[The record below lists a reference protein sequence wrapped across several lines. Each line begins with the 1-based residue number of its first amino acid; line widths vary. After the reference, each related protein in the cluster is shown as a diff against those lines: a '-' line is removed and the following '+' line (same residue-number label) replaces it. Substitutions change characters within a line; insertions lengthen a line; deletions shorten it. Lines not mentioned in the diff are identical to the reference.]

1 MALSPDEKF
10 IYVNPDTT
18 SGEYNTA
25 QYFPVK
31 YLRGLECI
39 AAASFLIYFRGPKDA
54 KSTRVTVSMTSGF
67 IKDFFTQ
74 FVDEVNFGENAVITL
89 ADRNIA
95 TDATTGGTDFQHV
108 NAFEAPV
115 ILSDVTFS
123 GYEDVQVAEDL
134 DVAGTIT
141 GDLTGDVTGDVTG
154 TASIA
159 TSVTVADESTDAS
172 CFPLFSTAAT
182 GNLQPKSGSNL
193 TFNSSSGLLTAT
205 SLAGTLT
212 TAAQTNI
219 TSLGTL
225 TALDVD
231 DINLNGKTI
240 TITGDTD
247 DTFSIVAGANGA
259 TTLTTVDT
267 ADALGHFEIAA
278 DGNITLDAAGDIA
291 LEAAGNDITI
301 DSDTLTIESS
311 SLLSPFVTLKSTG
324 SSAFASYFAFSKQR
338 ADDSPAD
345 NDTIGSV
352 IFSGEDA
359 AGSTE
364 GYGSIVGSI
373 IEADHGDEAGKI
385 QILVANDGTERNGIT
400 MSGDKGTAAEVDVT
414 IANGAASV
422 TTIAGT
428 LTMGS
433 TAALTNAGLVAVAN
447 QSNITGVGTI
457 SSGVW
462 EGTTIKTAYIGDD
475 QVTEAKLANTL
486 LAEIDANTA
495 KVTNSDQSKAD
506 INALD
511 ITEVGTIDSGVWQGT
526 AIASAYLDADTAH
539 LSGAQSFTGLKT
551 FSAGIIP
558 SFVKHSISGNNAG
571 DYGPGAEILFGI
583 SAETTT
589 AGAIYV
595 LQSGVWVLMDADD
608 ADRCRQLAA
617 VAVGTNSSTH
627 GMLIKG
633 CVTLAADYTAG
644 TDAEGI
650 RVFAST
656 TAGEA
661 TLTAPSASGDTVR
674 ILGYS
679 LNAGDQKMFF
689 NPDSTHVE
697 IA

>member
-31 YLRGLECI
+31 YLRGLEC
-39 AAASFLIYFRGPKDA
+39 AVATHFYIYFRGPKDA
-54 KSTRVTVSMTSGF
+54 TSTRVTVNITSGF

-108 NAFEAPV
+108 NAFVSPV
-115 ILSDVTFS
+115 ILSDVTIS
-123 GYEDVQVAEDL
+123 GHEDVQVAEDL

-159 TSVTVADESTDAS
+159 TSVTVADESTDTS

-182 GNLQPKSGSNL
+182 GNLEPKSGSNL

-267 ADALGHFEIAA
+267 AGDLGHFEIAA
-278 DGNITLDAAGDIA
+278 DGNITLDALGDIA
-291 LEAAGNDITI
+291 LEAAGNDITM
-301 DSDTLTIESS
+301 DADTLTIESS
-311 SLLSPFVTLKSTG
+311 SLLSPFVTLKST
-324 SSAFASYFAFSKQR
+324 SSNAFASYFAFSKLR
-338 ADDSPAD
+338 ADDSPVD
-345 NDTIGSV
+345 NDTIGS
-352 IFSGEDA
+352 ILFGGEDA
-359 AGSTE
+359 AGAAE
-364 GYGSIVGSI
+364 QYGSIVGSI
-373 IEADHGDEAGKI
+373 VEADHGDEAGKI

-400 MSGDKGTAAEVDVT
+400 MSGDKGTASEVDVT

-433 TAALTNAGLVAVAN
+433 TAAITNAGLVAVAN

-462 EGTTIKTAYIGDD
+462 EGT
-475 QVTEAKLANTL
+475 
-486 LAEIDANTA
+486 
-495 KVTNSDQSKAD
+495 
-506 INALD
+506 
-511 ITEVGTIDSGVWQGT
+511 
-526 AIASAYLDADTAH
+526 AIASANLDADTAH
-539 LSGAQSFTGLKT
+539 LTTDQTFTGIKQIDRRKFPISSGTDGNAIGDVVYFGGTTSMNVGRIYHYKSDGTWETADADAVATSDGLLGVALGAASDT
-551 FSAGIIP
+551 NGMLLRGMVTLDHDPGAVGDVLFLSTVAGIATATAP
-558 SFVKHSISGNNAG
+558 SGNN
-571 DYGPGAEILFGI
+571 DI
-583 SAETTT
+583 
-589 AGAIYV
+589 V
-595 LQSGVWVLMDADD
+595 
-608 ADRCRQLAA
+608 
-617 VAVGTNSSTH
+617 
-627 GMLIKG
+627 
-633 CVTLAADYTAG
+633 
-644 TDAEGI
+644 
-650 RVFAST
+650 RV
-656 TAGEA
+656 
-661 TLTAPSASGDTVR
+661 
-674 ILGYS
+674 IGYC
-679 LNAGDQKMFF
+679 LNASNGQIWF
-689 NPDSTHVE
+689 NPDSTFVE
-697 IA
+697 VTA

>member
-31 YLRGLECI
+31 YLRGLEC
-39 AAASFLIYFRGPKDA
+39 AVATHFYIYFRGPKDA
-54 KSTRVTVSMTSGF
+54 TSTRVTVNITSGF

-108 NAFEAPV
+108 NAFVSPV
-115 ILSDVTFS
+115 ILSDVTIS
-123 GYEDVQVAEDL
+123 GHEDVQVAEDL

-159 TSVTVADESTDAS
+159 TSVTVADESTDTS

-182 GNLQPKSGSNL
+182 GNLEPKSGSNL

-231 DINLNGKTI
+231 NINLNGKTI

-247 DTFSIVAGANGA
+247 DTFSIVAGSNGA

-267 ADALGHFEIAA
+267 AGGLGHFEIAA
-278 DGNITLDAAGDIA
+278 DGNITLDALGDIA
-291 LEAAGNDITI
+291 LEAAGNDITM

-311 SLLSPFVTLKSTG
+311 SLLSPFVTLKST
-324 SSAFASYFAFSKQR
+324 SSNAFASYFAFSKLR
-338 ADDSPAD
+338 ADDSPVD
-345 NDTIGSV
+345 NDTIGS
-352 IFSGEDA
+352 ILFGGEDA
-359 AGSTE
+359 AGAAE
-364 GYGSIVGSI
+364 QYGSIVGSI
-373 IEADHGDEAGKI
+373 VEADHGDEAGKI

-400 MSGDKGTAAEVDVT
+400 MSGDKGTASEVDVT

-433 TAALTNAGLVAVAN
+433 TAAITNAGLVAVAN
-447 QSNITGVGTI
+447 QSNINW
-457 SSGVW
+457 SR
-462 EGTTIKTAYIGDD
+462 Y
-475 QVTEAKLANTL
+475 
-486 LAEIDANTA
+486 
-495 KVTNSDQSKAD
+495 
-506 INALD
+506 
-511 ITEVGTIDSGVWQGT
+511 
-526 AIASAYLDADTAH
+526 Y
-539 LSGAQSFTGLKT
+539 
-551 FSAGIIP
+551 
-558 SFVKHSISGNNAG
+558 
-571 DYGPGAEILFGI
+571 
-583 SAETTT
+583 
-589 AGAIYV
+589 
-595 LQSGVWVLMDADD
+595 
-608 ADRCRQLAA
+608 
-617 VAVGTNSSTH
+617 
-627 GMLIKG
+627 
-633 CVTLAADYTAG
+633 
-644 TDAEGI
+644 
-650 RVFAST
+650 
-656 TAGEA
+656 
-661 TLTAPSASGDTVR
+661 
-674 ILGYS
+674 
-679 LNAGDQKMFF
+679 
-689 NPDSTHVE
+689 
-697 IA
+697 

>member
-31 YLRGLECI
+31 YLRGLEC
-39 AAASFLIYFRGPKDA
+39 AVATHFYIYFRGPKDA
-54 KSTRVTVSMTSGF
+54 TSTRVTVSITSGF

-108 NAFEAPV
+108 NAFVSPV
-115 ILSDVTFS
+115 ILSDVTTS
-123 GYEDVQVAEDL
+123 GHEDVQVAEDL

-159 TSVTVADESTDAS
+159 TSVTVADESTDTS

-182 GNLQPKSGSNL
+182 GNLEPKSGSNL

-267 ADALGHFEIAA
+267 AGDLGHFEIAA
-278 DGNITLDAAGDIA
+278 DGNITLDALGDIA
-291 LEAAGNDITI
+291 LEAAGNDITM
-301 DSDTLTIESS
+301 DADTLTIESS
-311 SLLSPFVTLKSTG
+311 SLLSPFVTLKST
-324 SSAFASYFAFSKQR
+324 SSNAFASYFAFSKLR

-345 NDTIGSV
+345 NDTIGS
-352 IFSGEDA
+352 ILFGGEDA
-359 AGSTE
+359 AGAAE
-364 GYGSIVGSI
+364 QYGSIVGSI
-373 IEADHGDEAGKI
+373 VEADHGDEAGKI

-400 MSGDKGTAAEVDVT
+400 MSGDKGTASEVDVT

-433 TAALTNAGLVAVAN
+433 TAAITNAGLVAVAN

-462 EGTTIKTAYIGDD
+462 EGT
-475 QVTEAKLANTL
+475 
-486 LAEIDANTA
+486 
-495 KVTNSDQSKAD
+495 
-506 INALD
+506 
-511 ITEVGTIDSGVWQGT
+511 
-526 AIASAYLDADTAH
+526 AIASANLDADTAH
-539 LSGAQSFTGLKT
+539 LTTDQTFTGIKQIDRRKFPISSGTDGNAIGDVVYFGGTTSMNVGRIYHYKSDGTWETADADAVATSDGLLGVALGAASDT
-551 FSAGIIP
+551 NGMLLRGMVTLDHDPGAVGDVLFLSTVAGLATATAP
-558 SFVKHSISGNNAG
+558 SGNN
-571 DYGPGAEILFGI
+571 DI
-583 SAETTT
+583 
-589 AGAIYV
+589 V
-595 LQSGVWVLMDADD
+595 
-608 ADRCRQLAA
+608 
-617 VAVGTNSSTH
+617 
-627 GMLIKG
+627 
-633 CVTLAADYTAG
+633 
-644 TDAEGI
+644 
-650 RVFAST
+650 RV
-656 TAGEA
+656 
-661 TLTAPSASGDTVR
+661 
-674 ILGYS
+674 IGYC
-679 LNAGDQKMFF
+679 LNASNGQIWF
-689 NPDSTHVE
+689 NPDSTFVE
-697 IA
+697 VTA

>member
-31 YLRGLECI
+31 YLRGLEC
-39 AAASFLIYFRGPKDA
+39 ANVANFYIYFRGPKDA
-54 KSTRVTVSMTSGF
+54 TSTRVTVSITSGF

-108 NAFEAPV
+108 NAFVVPA
-115 ILSDVTFS
+115 ILSDVTSS
-123 GYEDVQVAEDL
+123 GYEDVQIVEDL

-154 TASIA
+154 TASVA
-159 TSVTVADESTDAS
+159 TSVTVADESTDTS

-182 GNLQPKSGSNL
+182 GNLEPKSGSNL

-267 ADALGHFEIAA
+267 AGDLGHFEIAA
-278 DGNITLDAAGDIA
+278 DGNITLDALGDIA
-291 LEAAGNDITI
+291 LEAAGNDITM
-301 DSDTLTIESS
+301 DADTLTIESS

-324 SSAFASYFAFSKQR
+324 SNAFASYFAFSKLR

-345 NDTIGSV
+345 NDTIGS
-352 IFSGEDA
+352 ILFGGEDA
-359 AGSTE
+359 AGAVE
-364 GYGSIVGSI
+364 QYGSIVGSI
-373 IEADHGDEAGKI
+373 VEADHGDEAGKI

-400 MSGDKGTAAEVDVT
+400 MSGDKGTASEVDVT

-433 TAALTNAGLVAVAN
+433 TAAITNAGLVAVAN

-462 EGTTIKTAYIGDD
+462 EGT
-475 QVTEAKLANTL
+475 
-486 LAEIDANTA
+486 
-495 KVTNSDQSKAD
+495 
-506 INALD
+506 
-511 ITEVGTIDSGVWQGT
+511 
-526 AIASAYLDADTAH
+526 AIASANLDADTAH
-539 LSGAQSFTGLKT
+539 LTTDQTFTGIKQIDRRKFPISSGTDGNAIGDVVYFGGTTSMNVGRIYHYKSDGTWETADADAVATSDGLLGVALGAASDT
-551 FSAGIIP
+551 NGMLLRGMVTLDHDPGAVGDVLFLSTVAGIATATAP
-558 SFVKHSISGNNAG
+558 SGNN
-571 DYGPGAEILFGI
+571 DI
-583 SAETTT
+583 
-589 AGAIYV
+589 V
-595 LQSGVWVLMDADD
+595 
-608 ADRCRQLAA
+608 
-617 VAVGTNSSTH
+617 
-627 GMLIKG
+627 
-633 CVTLAADYTAG
+633 
-644 TDAEGI
+644 
-650 RVFAST
+650 RV
-656 TAGEA
+656 
-661 TLTAPSASGDTVR
+661 
-674 ILGYS
+674 IGYC
-679 LNAGDQKMFF
+679 LNASNGQIWF
-689 NPDSTHVE
+689 NPDSTFVE
-697 IA
+697 VTA

>member
-31 YLRGLECI
+31 YLRGLEC
-39 AAASFLIYFRGPKDA
+39 AVATNFYIYFRGPKDA
-54 KSTRVTVSMTSGF
+54 KSTRITVNITSGF

-108 NAFEAPV
+108 NAFVVPV
-115 ILSDVTFS
+115 ILSDVTTS
-123 GYEDVQVAEDL
+123 GHEDVQVAEDL

-141 GDLTGDVTGDVTG
+141 GNLTGDVTG
-154 TASIA
+154 TASVA
-159 TSVTVADESTDAS
+159 TTVTVADESTDTS

-182 GNLQPKSGSNL
+182 GNLEPKSGSNL

-267 ADALGHFEIAA
+267 ASNTANFEIAA
-278 DGNITLDAAGDIA
+278 DGNITLDADGDIA
-291 LEAAGNDITI
+291 LEAGGNDITM

-311 SLLSPFVTLKSTG
+311 NSLSPFVTIKSTG
-324 SSAFASYFAFSKQR
+324 NNAFAGYLSFSKQR

-345 NDTIGSV
+345 SDAVGSV
-352 IFSGEDA
+352 LFAGEDA
-359 AGSTE
+359 AGASQI
-364 GYGSIVGSI
+364 YGSLACSIV
-373 IEADHGDEAGKI
+373 EADNADEAGKI
-385 QILVANDGTERNGIT
+385 QIKVANDGTERNGIT
-400 MSGDKGTAAEVDVT
+400 MSGDKGTASEVDVT

-433 TAALTNAGLVAVAN
+433 TAAITNAGLVAVAN

-462 EGTTIKTAYIGDD
+462 EGT
-475 QVTEAKLANTL
+475 
-486 LAEIDANTA
+486 
-495 KVTNSDQSKAD
+495 
-506 INALD
+506 
-511 ITEVGTIDSGVWQGT
+511 
-526 AIASAYLDADTAH
+526 AIASANLDADTAH
-539 LSGAQSFTGLKT
+539 LTTDQTFTGIKQIDRRKFPISSGTDGNAIGDVVYFGGTTSMNVGRIYHYKSDGTWETADADAVATSDGLLGVALGAASDT
-551 FSAGIIP
+551 NGMLLRGMVTLDHDPGAVGDVLFLSTVAGIATATAP
-558 SFVKHSISGNNAG
+558 SGNN
-571 DYGPGAEILFGI
+571 DI
-583 SAETTT
+583 
-589 AGAIYV
+589 V
-595 LQSGVWVLMDADD
+595 
-608 ADRCRQLAA
+608 
-617 VAVGTNSSTH
+617 
-627 GMLIKG
+627 
-633 CVTLAADYTAG
+633 
-644 TDAEGI
+644 
-650 RVFAST
+650 RV
-656 TAGEA
+656 
-661 TLTAPSASGDTVR
+661 
-674 ILGYS
+674 IGYC
-679 LNAGDQKMFF
+679 LNASNGQIWF
-689 NPDSTHVE
+689 NPDSTFVE
-697 IA
+697 VTA